1 MPPHSEKERFME
13 ARLTPQRPSGLDRSK
28 LRLIGLLIAALGMLG
43 RGILQNR
50 VLGMAS
56 GADLAQLLNS
66 SADAMNAATAAIVL
80 WAVEGIAV
88 PIFAVLTVD
97 GFSRTSSVKKY
108 IQRLILLAL
117 VSQVPYHFA
126 LTGDFLRLL
135 PLNPVFGLVL
145 VVVMLYLLDYYDG
158 KTVKNVLIRILV
170 LFAACMWAGMGRV
183 EYGVPMVLMS
193 FFLWEL
199 RHRHTMA
206 YLAAASA
213 ALVCTVGNPLFL
225 FAPFGFLLTHFYN
238 GEEGAAAPRLLQY
251 ALYPVILA
259 LIGLVGALLF

>member
-1 MPPHSEKERFME
+1 ME

-28 LRLIGLLIAALGMLG
+28 LRLTGLLIAALGMLG

-56 GADLAQLLNS
+56 GTDLAQLLES
-66 SADAMNAATAAIVL
+66 SADAMNAATAAIIL
-80 WAVEGIAV
+80 WAVEGAAV

-108 IQRLILLAL
+108 LQRLILLAL
-117 VSQVPYHFA
+117 VSEVPYHFA
-126 LTGDFLRLL
+126 LTGDFFRLL
-135 PLNPVFGLVL
+135 PMNPVFGLVL
-145 VVVMLYLLDYYDG
+145 VVVMLYLLNYYDG

-170 LFAACMWAGMGRV
+170 LFAACLWAGMGQV

-199 RHRHTMA
+199 RSRHTMA
-206 YLAAASA
+206 FFAATAA
-213 ALVCTVGNPLFL
+213 ALVCTAGNPLFL
-225 FAPFGFLLTHFYN
+225 FAPFGFLLTHYYH
-238 GEEGAAAPRLLQY
+238 GEEGREGSRVMKY
-251 ALYPVILA
+251 AMYPVIL
-259 LIGLVGALLF
+259 LLVGLVGALLF